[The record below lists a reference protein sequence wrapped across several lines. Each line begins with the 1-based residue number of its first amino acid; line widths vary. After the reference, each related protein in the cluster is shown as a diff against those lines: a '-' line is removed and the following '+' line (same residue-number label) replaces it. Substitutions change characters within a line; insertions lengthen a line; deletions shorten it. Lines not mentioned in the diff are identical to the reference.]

1 MRGRWV
7 AKNNPR
13 DYGIAQSFG
22 AGLRDWRTL
31 LGTLHFAIWTV
42 DTLSNT
48 DLVTSRHIL
57 IGFFPF
63 KKGKKPHFRLTCV
76 VQKHPLCKIYWRTHS
91 LMLTHCNGSWSSSAR
106 QIPFLLF
113 ATTAMRVGQWT
124 SSLRPILF
132 SCLWSYFNV
141 SSEIMTYESGQW
153 TVEKCWRAISRA
165 NI

>member
-7 AKNNPR
+7 TKNNPQ
-13 DYGIAQSFG
+13 DYGIAWSFG
-22 AGLRDWRTL
+22 VGLRDWRTL
-31 LGTLHFAIWTV
+31 LGTFHFAIWTV

-57 IGFFPF
+57 IVFSPF
-63 KKGKKPHFRLTCV
+63 KKGKKPHFQLTCV
-76 VQKHPLCKIYWRTHS
+76 VQKHPLCKIYY
-91 LMLTHCNGSWSSSAR
+91 GSWSSSAR

-113 ATTAMRVGQWT
+113 ATTAMRIGQWT
-124 SSLRPILF
+124 SSLRPIL
-132 SCLWSYFNV
+132 SSRLWSYFND
-141 SSEIMTYESGQW
+141 SLEIMTYKSGQW